1 VSISE
6 PFIRRPV
13 ATTLLMFGLLL
24 AGLTG
29 YRALPVAAL
38 PQVDYPT
45 IVVSTQL
52 PGASADTMA
61 SAVTTPLERQFGQV
75 PSLAQMTSV
84 SSYGSS
90 QITLQFTLDRD
101 IDAAQQDV
109 QAAINAASN
118 LLPRTLPAPP
128 TYSKSNP
135 ADQPILTLSVS
146 SQTLPLA
153 EVDDFADSVLAQKIS
168 QVAGVGLVT
177 IGGGQKPAVRVQV
190 DPVALAGTGLT
201 VEDVRLAIAAANV
214 NQPKG
219 NLDGARQDWALA
231 TNDQLAN
238 AASFRPLI
246 LAYKNG
252 AAVRLGEVA
261 TVIDGVENAQL
272 AGWAGIA
279 RPVAPADHGA
289 VRTAAA
295 ADEPHATGG
304 SALRRAIIVNVQRQ
318 PGANII
324 EVTDNI
330 KKLLPQLRAS
340 MPQAIDVEVLAD
352 RTETVRASVNDVKF
366 TLVLTIALVV
376 GVIYLFLGSLR
387 ATIIPGVAVPLS
399 LIGTF
404 GVMKLWGFS
413 LDNLS
418 LMALTI
424 STGFVV
430 DDAIVMVENVAR
442 FIEHGDR
449 PFDAAIKGAKQIGFT
464 IVSLTVSL
472 VAVLIPLLFMGG
484 LVGRLF
490 NEFAVTLA
498 IAIVISAVLSL
509 TLTAMMCA
517 WILKPHAEH
526 TPWLLARWFERG
538 FAGLGRFYD
547 RTLQI
552 VLRHQRT
559 TLIVTVATLAVTVLL
574 AFHVPKGFF
583 PVEDTGMIV
592 GVTEAAPD
600 VSFQNMLGLQQRAA
614 EAVLTDPDVATI
626 SSFIGADGTN
636 PTQNSGR
643 LSIALV
649 PRDDRDADVTE
660 VIERLAARL
669 SHVQGMTVY
678 LQPVQDLTVDAR
690 IARTQYQYTVEDPDP
705 AELAAWAPRLVDAMK
720 QLPELR
726 DVASDQQTA
735 GLELHVAVDRD
746 SASRLGVTA
755 QALDDTLYDAFGQR
769 IVSTTFTQLNQYRI
783 ILELRPEDREN
794 VSSLD
799 RIYVRSA
806 SGTAIPLSAFAKLE
820 TRSTALAIAHE
831 SQFPSVTLSFNT
843 APGISLGE
851 AITAIDAASARLDP
865 PPAMRAEFQGAAAV
879 FRSSL
884 SSEPFLIL
892 AALITVY
899 IVLGVLYES
908 YIHPITILSTLPSAG
923 VGAIL
928 ALEITGKPFDVIS
941 LIGIVL
947 LIGIVKKNAIMM
959 IDFALEAEREQ
970 HMTPEQSIYQACLL
984 RFRPIM
990 MTTMAALLGGLPL
1003 ALGSG
1008 TGAELRRPLGI
1019 TIVGGLLLSQILTLY
1034 TTPVIYLF
1042 MERLSHRYGRR
1053 PKVAVPAPSVPLPEA
1068 PP

>member
-1 VSISE
+1 MSAPDPKEDYRSISA

-24 AGLTG
+24 AGVTG
-29 YRALPVAAL
+29 YMQLPVAAL

-84 SSYGSS
+84 SSFGSS

-109 QAAINAASN
+109 QAALNAASN

-135 ADQPILTLSVS
+135 ADQPILTLAVTSAS
-146 SQTLPLA
+146 LGLA
-153 EVDDFADSVLAQKIS
+153 DVDDFADSVLAQKIS
-168 QVAGVGLVT
+168 QVSGVGLVT

-190 DPVALAGTGLT
+190 DPVVLAGSSLT
-201 VEDVRLAIAAANV
+201 LEDVRNALAAANV

-231 TNDQLAN
+231 TNDQLGKADT
-238 AASFRPLI
+238 FKPLVI
-246 LAYKNG
+246 AYRAG
-252 AAVRLGEVA
+252 APVRLSDVA
-261 TVIDGVENAQL
+261 NVVDSVENTQL
-272 AGWAGIA
+272 AGWSG
-279 RPVAPADHGA
+279 
-289 VRTAAA
+289 T
-295 ADEPHATGG
+295 
-304 SALRRAIIVNVQRQ
+304 RRAIIVNVQRQ

-324 EVTDNI
+324 DVVDKI
-330 KKLLPQLRAS
+330 QALLPQLRAS
-340 MPQAIDVEVLAD
+340 MPQAIDVEVIAD
-352 RTETVRASVNDVKF
+352 RTETVRASVADVKF
-366 TLVLTIALVV
+366 TLVLTILLVV
-376 GVIYLFLGSLR
+376 GVIYLFLGSGR

-399 LIGTF
+399 LIGTI

-413 LDNLS
+413 LNNLS

-430 DDAIVMVENVAR
+430 DDAIVMVENVSR
-442 FIEHGDR
+442 FIEQGEK
-449 PFDAAIKGAKQIGFT
+449 PFRAALKGAKQIGFT

-490 NEFAVTLA
+490 REFAVTLA
-498 IAIVISAVLSL
+498 IAICLSAILSL
-509 TLTAMMCA
+509 TLTAMMSA
-517 WILKPHAEH
+517 WILKEH
-526 TPWLLARWFERG
+526 DEEARSWVARMFDRG
-538 FAGLGRFYD
+538 FTAATSFYT
-547 RTLQI
+547 RTLKV
-552 VLRHQRT
+552 VLAHQ
-559 TLIVTVATLAVTVLL
+559 TLTLLITVATVAVTVVL
-574 AFHVPKGFF
+574 AIYVPKGFF
-583 PVEDTGMIV
+583 PVEDTGTIL
-592 GVTEAAPD
+592 GVSEAAPD
-600 VSFQNMLGLQQRAA
+600 VSFSKMMELQQRAA
-614 EAVLTDPDVATI
+614 AIIVQDPDVSSV

-636 PTQNSGR
+636 PTTNTGR
-643 LSIALV
+643 FSIQLV
-649 PRDDRDADVTE
+649 SRDDRDADVSA
-660 VIERLAARL
+660 IIARLAPKLATIEGL
-669 SHVQGMTVY
+669 ALY

-690 IARTQYQYTVEDPDP
+690 IARSPYQYTIEDSSSDPD
-705 AELAAWAPRLVDAMK
+705 ELEAWAPRLVAAMRA
-720 QLPELR
+720 LPELR
-726 DVASDQQTA
+726 NVASDQQTS
-735 GLELHVAVDRD
+735 GLELHLVVDRD
-746 SASRLGVTA
+746 TASRLGITA
-755 QALDDTLYDAFGQR
+755 AVLDDTLYDAFGQR

-783 ILELRPEDREN
+783 ILEIRPEDRETMD
-794 VSSLD
+794 SLE
-799 RIYVRSA
+799 RIYVRA
-806 SGTAIPLSAFAKLE
+806 STGSPVPLAAIARFE
-820 TRSTALAIAHE
+820 TRRAALAIDHQ
-831 SQFPSVTLSFNT
+831 SQFPSVTVSFDT
-843 APGISLGE
+843 ADGASLGDATAAIEE
-851 AITAIDAASARLDP
+851 AVVKLDAP
-865 PPAMRAEFQGAAAV
+865 PTMRAQFQGAASA
-879 FRSSL
+879 FRDSL
-884 SSEPFLIL
+884 ASEPLLIL

-928 ALEITGKPFDVIS
+928 ALYLTHKPFDVIA

-959 IDFALEAEREQ
+959 IDFALEAERE
-970 HMTPEQSIYQACLL
+970 HGKSPEASIFEACKL

-1008 TGAELRRPLGI
+1008 SGAELRRPLGI
-1019 TIVGGLLLSQILTLY
+1019 TIVGGLLVSQVLTLY

-1042 MERLSHRYGRR
+1042 MDKVGRKLSR
-1053 PKVAVPAPSVPLPEA
+1053 KKTT
-1068 PP
+1068 